1 MRLKSGRE
9 EQQQSE
15 RWAVQ
20 QKHLQHPVTAM
31 PAVLETTHRQKQ
43 AQGKQLRNIWSGLCL
58 GASSDKPFALVQVPC
73 KQTNQSTWAIGSSP
87 GAQQWELLDGRGL
100 CATAPV
106 V

>member
-1 MRLKSGRE
+1 MRIAADFVQTSGFRL
-9 EQQQSE
+9 
-15 RWAVQ
+15 
-20 QKHLQHPVTAM
+20 HLRYGRRHR
-31 PAVLETTHRQKQ
+31 HRQKQ

-58 GASSDKPFALVQVPC
+58 GASSDKPFALVRVPC